1 MIGSI
6 IVCDH
11 NEGVKLRIL
20 PTHLVLQSAAIAR
33 LTIPS
38 DGARPAGAP
47 AARRGRAAAGK
58 AGQTGTGQPSGKVR
72 S

>member
-20 PTHLVLQSAAIAR
+20 PTHMDLQFATITCFTIA
-33 LTIPS
+33 S
-38 DGARPAGAP
+38 DDARPAGAP

-58 AGQTGTGQPSGKVR
+58 AGQTGTGQPCGKVR

>member
-1 MIGSI
+1 MIASI

-11 NEGVKLRIL
+11 GEGEKLCLL
-20 PTHLVLQSAAIAR
+20 PTHTVLQSVAIAR

-38 DGARPAGAP
+38 DDARPAGAP

-58 AGQTGTGQPSGKVR
+58 AGQTGTGQPSSRVR

>member
-20 PTHLVLQSAAIAR
+20 PTHMVLQSVAIAR

-38 DGARPAGAP
+38 DDARPAGAP

-58 AGQTGTGQPSGKVR
+58 AGQTGTGQPSRKVR

>member
-1 MIGSI
+1 MITSI
-6 IVCDH
+6 IVCDYD
-11 NEGVKLRIL
+11 EGEKLRLL
-20 PTHLVLQSAAIAR
+20 PTHMVLQSVAIAR

-38 DGARPAGAP
+38 NGARPAGAP

-58 AGQTGTGQPSGKVR
+58 AGQTGTGQPSSKVR